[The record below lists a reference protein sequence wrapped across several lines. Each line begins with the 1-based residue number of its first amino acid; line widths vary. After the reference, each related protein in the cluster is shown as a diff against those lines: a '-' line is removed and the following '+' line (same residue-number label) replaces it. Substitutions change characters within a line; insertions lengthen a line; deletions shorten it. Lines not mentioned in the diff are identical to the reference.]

1 MNWPATIRPQ
11 RSSDG
16 GVPITRLRSAPLRRH
31 LGIDDLTDSTEIA
44 RAALEN
50 MGFDT
55 ARLDNVD
62 PIREKHGNRLFR
74 IILQGSSYILKVFGE
89 PEASREICAYS
100 LLEDIGVP
108 TLHVISR
115 TNNALLLEDLEVSD
129 HLRLANED
137 DIGKAEVGAALAEWY
152 QILHNAGSIVRL
164 GVDPRSRFLWR
175 EIDAL
180 TPASIL
186 EVAAMVRDSDKK
198 KWSILA
204 GNIDRVR
211 NAVMSSAETLTFND
225 FHWTNLALSRNE
237 RPIRAAVFDFHLLGL
252 GMRYS
257 DCRNV
262 TGSLGPDA
270 ADAFRSAYGETDPRE
285 EVLDDLVA
293 PLCALVEAFQRPR
306 FPSWAKASLE
316 LAETT
321 GEIHS
326 RLDRA
331 IEVT

>member
-1 MNWPATIRPQ
+1 MVYLLLAE
-11 RSSDG
+11 G
-16 GVPITRLRSAPLRRH
+16 LTRVTESE
-31 LGIDDLTDSTEIA
+31 EIA
-44 RAALEN
+44 RASLEK

-55 ARLDNVD
+55 TRLRRVV
-62 PIREKHGNRLFR
+62 PIRERHGNRLLQ
-74 IILQGSSYILKVFGE
+74 IILERSPYILKVFRD
-89 PEASREICAYS
+89 PEASSEIRAYS

-108 TLHVISR
+108 TLHVIAK
-115 TNNALLLEDLEVSD
+115 TNDALLLEDLEVSD
-129 HLRLANED
+129 HLRLAHEE
-137 DIGKAEVGAALAEWY
+137 DIGKPEVGVALAEWY
-152 QILHNAGSIVRL
+152 HALHDAGSTVRL
-164 GVDPRSRFLWR
+164 GVDRRSLFLRR

-186 EVAAMVRDSDKK
+186 EVAARIGSSDTT
-198 KWSILA
+198 KWSMLA
-204 GNIDRVR
+204 ANIDRIR
-211 NAVMSSAETLTFND
+211 NAVMASAETLTYND

-237 RPIRAAVFDFHLLGL
+237 RPISAVVFDYHLLGM

-270 ADAFRSAYGETDPRE
+270 ADAFRSAYGETDRRE
-285 EVLDDLVA
+285 KVLDELVA
-293 PLCALVEAFQRPR
+293 PLCALVEAFRRPG

-316 LAETT
+316 LAES

-331 IEVT
+331 IEVI

>member
-1 MNWPATIRPQ
+1 MTE
-11 RSSDG
+11 SEE
-16 GVPITRLRSAPLRRH
+16 IT
-31 LGIDDLTDSTEIA
+31 
-44 RAALEN
+44 RAALEK
-50 MGFDT
+50 MDFDT
-55 ARLDNVD
+55 ARPDSVD

-89 PEASREICAYS
+89 PEESREICAYS

-108 TLHVISR
+108 TLHVIAR

-129 HLRLANED
+129 HLRLAHEE
-137 DIGKAEVGAALAEWY
+137 DIGKPEVGVALAEWY
-152 QILHNAGSIVRL
+152 RALHNAGSTVRM
-164 GVDPRSRFLWR
+164 GVDLRSSFLRR

-180 TPASIL
+180 TPASIQ
-186 EVAAMVRDSDKK
+186 EVATRVRGSDKK

-237 RPIRAAVFDFHLLGL
+237 RPIRATVFDFHLLGL

-306 FPSWAKASLE
+306 FPSWAVASLE
-316 LAETT
+316 LAET
-321 GEIHS
+321 GEIHN
-326 RLDRA
+326 RLDRVF
-331 IEVT
+331 EVM

>member
-1 MNWPATIRPQ
+1 MNWPATIRPR

-44 RAALEN
+44 RASLEN
-50 MGFDT
+50 MGFET

-62 PIREKHGNRLFR
+62 PIRKKHGNRLFR
-74 IILQGSSYILKVFGE
+74 INLEGSPYILKVFGE
-89 PEASREICAYS
+89 AEASREICAYS
-100 LLEDIGVP
+100 LLEDLEVP
-108 TLHVISR
+108 TVRVIAR
-115 TNNALLLEDLEVSD
+115 TDDALLLEDLDVSD
-129 HLRLANED
+129 HLRLAHEE
-137 DIGKAEVGAALAEWY
+137 DIGKPEVGVALAEWY
-152 QILHNAGSIVRL
+152 RTLHNADSAVRL
-164 GVDPRSRFLWR
+164 GVDHRSSFLRR

-180 TPASIL
+180 TPASIM
-186 EVAAMVRDSDKK
+186 EVAARIGGSDKK

-237 RPIRAAVFDFHLLGL
+237 RPIRAVVFDFHLLGL

-270 ADAFRSAYGETDPRE
+270 ADAFRSAYGETDSRE
-285 EVLDDLVA
+285 EVLDELVA
-293 PLCALVEAFQRPR
+293 PLCALVEAFRRPG
-306 FPSWAKASLE
+306 FPSWAVASLE
-316 LAETT
+316 LAET

-331 IEVT
+331 IEAI